1 MTEDP
6 SDEGKLL
13 TDEGKSHYVRN
24 SFQTYFTTVVTEDP
38 SDEGKLLTDEGKSHY
53 VRNSFQ
59 NVFYYSSDRRSI
71 R

>member
-1 MTEDP
+1 MIAMIQVSSSDDHEGNTCMLLKFTVTEDP
-6 SDEGKLL
+6 SDEGKSL

-24 SFQTYFTTVVTEDP
+24 
-38 SDEGKLLTDEGKSHY
+38 G
-53 VRNSFQ
+53 FQ

>member
-1 MTEDP
+1 M
-6 SDEGKLL
+6 
-13 TDEGKSHYVRN
+13 
-24 SFQTYFTTVVTEDP
+24 YFTTVVTEDP

-59 NVFYYSSDRRSI
+59 NVFYYSSDRRCI